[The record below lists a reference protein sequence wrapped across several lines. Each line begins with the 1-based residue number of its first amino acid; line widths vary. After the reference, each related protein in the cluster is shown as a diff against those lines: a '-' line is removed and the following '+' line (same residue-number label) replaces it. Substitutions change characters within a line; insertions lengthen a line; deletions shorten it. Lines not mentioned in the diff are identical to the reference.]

1 MKIAYIQAINNFIN
15 KYNLNALKEVFI
27 FFVII
32 VGFHF
37 LFRFWAYD
45 LKYFPIKPIVFSLY
59 EFLTKH
65 VFLESSWF
73 VSNVLNIEITTIKQT
88 MYFGKHGYI
97 GINAGC
103 SGLKQYLE
111 FVVLMLLYPG
121 PWKHKLWFIPV
132 GVFIV
137 HLTNLFRII
146 GLSVVLINYSDYW
159 KFSHDNLFRPFFYVV
174 IFIMWV
180 IWVEYFYKKKKH
192 PSKKSA
198 SIKK

>member
-1 MKIAYIQAINNFIN
+1 
-15 KYNLNALKEVFI
+15 
-27 FFVII
+27 
-32 VGFHF
+32 
-37 LFRFWAYD
+37 
-45 LKYFPIKPIVFSLY
+45 
-59 EFLTKH
+59 
-65 VFLESSWF
+65 
-73 VSNVLNIEITTIKQT
+73 
-88 MYFGKHGYI
+88 
-97 GINAGC
+97 
-103 SGLKQYLE
+103 
-111 FVVLMLLYPG
+111 MLLYPG